1 MQAREKKTGK
11 AKFEAKKWPQFRNSV
26 LRLFG
31 VEKSVRPGRGAG
43 DHLDSG
49 ERVRSTVEASS
60 SGARSNR
67 PERGAEGGI
76 QNVAVETATTFY
88 LP

>member
-1 MQAREKKTGK
+1 MQARVKKTGRSK
-11 AKFEAKKWPQFRNSV
+11 REATKWLQFRNSV

-31 VEKSVRPGRGAG
+31 VDGSF
-43 DHLDSG
+43 
-49 ERVRSTVEASS
+49 
-60 SGARSNR
+60 R

-76 QNVAVETATTFY
+76 QKVAVEKATTFY